1 MLLFVILS
9 QREEG
14 SAAGKPIE
22 IDDCSSDLDDLP
34 SFSDFTVIARS
45 SAMAAH
51 LHTS

>member
-22 IDDCSSDLDDLP
+22 IDDCSSDLDDP